1 MIQILFVIVLIVLTI
16 LLSRKMFPVGK
27 NHLYESAKGP
37 EKLSSHSTACKA
49 VSIHSYKDRCSAAKQ
64 IAGQRFL
71 SSEAPAIPLKSCT
84 SEACHCVYM
93 HHTDRRTGTDQRG
106 IHEPEDEFLSTPGYV
121 NRRMTQG
128 RRASDTA
135 FA

>member
-1 MIQILFVIVLIVLTI
+1 MIQIPFIIVLIVLTI

-27 NHLYESAKGP
+27 KHLYESVKGP
-37 EKLSSHSTACKA
+37 EKLSSHSITYEA
-49 VSIHSYKDRCSAAKQ
+49 VSIHSYKDRCSAAEQ
-64 IAGQRFL
+64 FAGQRFL
-71 SSEAPAIPLKSCT
+71 SSEAPAIPSESCT
-84 SEACHCVYM
+84 SETCHCVYM

-106 IHEPEDEFLSTPGYV
+106 IHEPGDEFLSTPGYAS
-121 NRRMTQG
+121 RRITQG